1 MKTKT
6 ILCLC
11 LIVGIE
17 AVQLSAQVPVL
28 VRAKSYPTA
37 NVRPDLKEVYRN
49 DKQVD
54 SLKIKVTTY
63 DVLRFK
69 RRKLFWENRD
79 ILVESTSFVEPT
91 GHKTDG
97 IFTVKGNDFKQDRK
111 TTTSHFY
118 LIGKQGT
125 TYLGLKKRDWLS
137 NQR

>member
-17 AVQLSAQVPVL
+17 AIQLSAQVPVL
-28 VRAKSYPTA
+28 VRTKSNLTV
-37 NVRPDLKEVYRN
+37 NVRPDLKDVYRN

-63 DVLRFK
+63 DVLRFQH
-69 RRKLFWENRD
+69 RKLFWENRY
-79 ILVESTSFVEPT
+79 VFVEPT
-91 GHKTDG
+91 SHKTDG
-97 IFTVKGNDFKQDRK
+97 VFTVKENDFNQDRK

-137 NQR
+137 NPR

>member
-11 LIVGIE
+11 LIVGIK
-17 AVQLSAQVPVL
+17 AIQLSAQAPVL
-28 VRAKSYPTA
+28 VRTKSNLTI
-37 NVRPDLKEVYRN
+37 NVRSDLKDVYQN

-54 SLKIKVTTY
+54 SSKIKVTTY

-69 RRKLFWENRD
+69 HRKLFWENRYV
-79 ILVESTSFVEPT
+79 LVEPPNHEA
-91 GHKTDG
+91 DG
-97 IFTVKGNDFKQDRK
+97 AYTVKGNDFKQDRN

-125 TYLGLKKRDWLS
+125 IYIGLKKKDWL
-137 NQR
+137 NNPR